1 MRHRMNGRQFGRNSS
16 HRKALFRNLVTS
28 FIEHEKIKTTE
39 AKAKEIRGIA
49 EKMITLGKKGDL
61 HAKRMAMSYIRSR
74 DVVAKLFDDVAA
86 RVANR
91 DGGYTRIVKT
101 RVRFGDSAPMAVLE
115 LVDKPGEVYKGPS
128 KKKAAPKA
136 KAKAKT
142 TKKKEEAKPVVE
154 EAAETAAAETPVVET
169 PAAETEAS
177 PVAEAAEETKADA
190 QVEEAAAPETSMET
204 PNEEEEGKKE

>member
-1 MRHRMNGRQFGRNSS
+1 MNGRQFGRNSS
-16 HRKALFRNLVTS
+16 HRKAMFRSLVTS
-28 FIEHEKIKTTE
+28 LIEHEKIETTE

-61 HAKRMAMSYIRSR
+61 HAKRMAMSFIRSR
-74 DVVAKLFDDVAA
+74 DVVAKLFNDVAG

-128 KKKAAPKA
+128 KKKAAAKPKA
-136 KAKAKT
+136 KA
-142 TKKKEEAKPVVE
+142 TKKKEAAKPEAE
-154 EAAETAAAETPVVET
+154 EKAAETAAVEEAAVET
-169 PAAETEAS
+169 PAAEPETA
-177 PVAEAAEETKADA
+177 PAEEARTETPA
-190 QVEEAAAPETSMET
+190 EEAVATEPSVEPPA
-204 PNEEEEGKKE
+204 EEGEKKE